1 MGFLIS
7 QLRSSEGV
15 FAHVSMYVHRG
26 VTEHS
31 CACACASGCDQMGT
45 ESVERH
51 RDRQTHDPADRKID
65 RGTND

>member
-31 CACACASGCDQMGT
+31 CACACVSGCDQWGRVCRDT
-45 ESVERH
+45 EG
-51 RDRQTHDPADRKID
+51 RQTHDQADRKID